1 MEILLIII
9 KERIM
14 SGGDSG
20 ITSSGGGETEILNC
34 MELFEKVRLSSVKE
48 EILNSLKVKD
58 TLKIEKN
65 DKSVVAVTSEN
76 KIVGSIAGILIK
88 DIIYCLENGYIIFG
102 IVEEIDDGSCIL
114 VIRCNGKAQ

>member
-1 MEILLIII
+1 
-9 KERIM
+9 M

-20 ITSSGGGETEILNC
+20 ITSSGSGETEILNC

-58 TLKIEKN
+58 ALKIEKN